1 MSSQKHSN
9 LILKYQD
16 TFTWL
21 QRYDDNLFP
30 EVHGQAAGL
39 LPALNQA
46 QLQLIELKRF
56 LMDKGEASE
65 LFARD
70 RGQELAALLGNLEQS
85 VFGSPAYPTVESKAA
100 HLLYFVV
107 KNHPFS
113 DGNKRSAAFLFVSFL
128 EFNGRL
134 STGAGH
140 EASIN
145 PVALTALTLMVAQ
158 SNPEQKDTVIA
169 LIVAMLSAPD
179 NAG

>member
-1 MSSQKHSN
+1 MLP
-9 LILKYQD
+9 LIEKYQN

-21 QRYDDNLFP
+21 QRYDDDRFP
-30 EVHGQAAGL
+30 VFEGQDAGT
-39 LPALNQA
+39 LPPLDQA
-46 QLQLIELKRF
+46 QVQLAELKRF
-56 LMDKGEASE
+56 LMEKGEASA

-113 DGNKRSAAFLFVSFL
+113 DGNKRSAAFLFVAFL
-128 EFNGRL
+128 NFNGRL
-134 STGAGH
+134 SPEDGG
-140 EASIN
+140 EALIS

-158 SNPEQKDTVIA
+158 SSPEQKDTIIA
-169 LIVAMLSAPD
+169 LIVAMLSAS
-179 NAG
+179 